1 MLAGDISTHLL
12 NITPMPEID
21 PLLDIA
27 ELVEKWA
34 HHRTNSEYLR
44 WLPKTDADRLLLK
57 FGTDL
62 LFRSDDSWQLCKH
75 PGLVLVPHALKLL
88 LSEGFSILL
97 IYRDPLDVMA
107 SCLDVL
113 PRQEYGLNE
122 KFYIDATWRAFE
134 TVLELLDCNPQY
146 DNLFAI
152 RYEEYV
158 RNSSKILEDVGGWLS
173 VPQKSESMVPVG
185 YDPPIDDLNPYY
197 TPLMG
202 KPATNTQIG
211 RAEAD
216 LTPAKLREFKEI
228 FSGVRDTLGY
238 C

>member
-44 WLPKTDADRLLLK
+44 WLPKTDASRLLLK

-113 PRQEYGLNE
+113 PRQEYGHDE
-122 KFYIDATWRAFE
+122 KFYLDATWRAFE
-134 TVLELLDCNPQY
+134 TVLELLDCSSRY
-146 DNLFAI
+146 DNLFAV

-158 RNSSKILEDVGGWLS
+158 GNSSKISEDVRRWLS
-173 VPQKSESMVPVG
+173 VPRKSERMVPVG
-185 YDPPIDDLNPYY
+185 FNPPFDELNPYY

-202 KPATNTQIG
+202 KRATSTQIG
-211 RAEAD
+211 RAEKS
-216 LTPAKLREFKEI
+216 LTPAKLREYNEL
-228 FSGVRDTLGY
+228 FSGVRAKLGY
-238 C
+238 